1 MAEAFGGYKRI
12 QFPSGTEAEWE
23 KYNPA
28 CRPNEP
34 IVVIKSNGHACI
46 KINETTS
53 DKPYKELSV
62 LWDADRAETL
72 ATETAN
78 AADNAEQSA
87 ETATNAAAKA
97 KDYFEKTNSP
107 ALYLDAD
114 GYLCARI
121 IINTED
127 QT

>member
-1 MAEAFGGYKRI
+1 MAETFGGYKRI
-12 QFPSGTEAEWE
+12 QFPSGTEEEWE

-72 ATETAN
+72 AE
-78 AADNAEQSA
+78 
-87 ETATNAAAKA
+87 ETATAAATAEDAASDAERAAKLA

-107 ALYLDAD
+107 ALYLDAE

-121 IINTED
+121 IVNTED